1 MSKVEC
7 LLCPKRCELVEGQRG
22 DCKVRLNLEGKLK
35 TLVYGKVCAAH
46 VDPIEKKPLS
56 HVLPSSRAFSIA
68 TAGCNLHCKFC
79 QNWQISQREPEE
91 TENHD
96 LTPEDV
102 VNLARQYKCET
113 IAYTYSE
120 PVVFYEYM
128 VDTARLAHQF
138 GIRNVWVTAA
148 FIEGKPLDEL
158 CNLIDAANIDLKS
171 IRDRYYADVCYGR
184 LKPVQ
189 DAIVKAANR
198 GVWVELTNL
207 IVPTLNDSD
216 EDLTDL
222 CRWIVNNVGVDVPL
236 HFSRF
241 HPMYQLENLPA
252 TPVETLIK
260 AREIAIA
267 EGINY
272 VYIGNVPGRG
282 ASNTYCPNCRA
293 LLIERKGYY
302 VALNRVGEDGRCD
315 LCGHKIPGIWK

>member
-46 VDPIEKKPLS
+46 IDPIEKKPLS

-79 QNWQISQREPEE
+79 QNWQISQREAEE

-96 LTPEDV
+96 LSPEDV
-102 VNLARQYKCET
+102 VNLARRNKCET

-120 PVVFYEYM
+120 PIVFYEYM
-128 VDTARLAHQF
+128 VDTARLAHQA

-148 FIEGKPLDEL
+148 FIEAKPLDEL

-171 IRDRYYADVCYGR
+171 IRDEYYADICYGS

-189 DAIVKAANR
+189 DAIVKAVKS

-216 EDLTDL
+216 EDITDL
-222 CRWIVNNVGVDVPL
+222 CRWIVGNVGVDVPL

-252 TPVETLIK
+252 TPVGTLIR
-260 AREIAIA
+260 AREIAVA
-267 EGINY
+267 ESINY
-272 VYIGNVPGRG
+272 VYIGNVPGTEAG
-282 ASNTYCPNCRA
+282 NTYCPNCKS
-293 LLIERKGYY
+293 LIIERQGYY
-302 VALNRVGEDGRCD
+302 VALNRVGQDGRCN